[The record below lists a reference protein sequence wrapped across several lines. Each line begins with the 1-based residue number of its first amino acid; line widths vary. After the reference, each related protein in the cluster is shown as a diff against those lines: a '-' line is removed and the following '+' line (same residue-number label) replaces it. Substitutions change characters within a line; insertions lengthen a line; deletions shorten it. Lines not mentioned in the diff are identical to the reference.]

1 MFAKF
6 HQSLFQRG
14 LVAFASVWFP
24 ISAVVA
30 LPNCCLHRCAST
42 GIVAE
47 HSCCPAKSP
56 QTANSPSLT
65 APQRQCCCVD
75 GSLPAS
81 PPSAVAVERASE
93 SLSAGLNFQCDLLTL
108 ELRPVFSGEV
118 LDWNANTATPLT
130 AVEEC
135 ALLCRFLC

>member
-6 HQSLFQRG
+6 HQSLFQRV
-14 LVAFASVWFP
+14 LVVFASVWFP

-30 LPNCCLHRCAST
+30 LPNCCVYRCAST

-47 HSCCPAKSP
+47 HCCCPAKAP

-65 APQRQCCCVD
+65 APLRQCCCVD

-81 PPSAVAVERASE
+81 PPSAVAVERATE

-108 ELRPVFSGEV
+108 ELQPVFSVEV
-118 LDWNANTATPLT
+118 LDWNANAATPLT